1 MVTIRKTR
9 TSSRV
14 EIVDTPSRLEKY
26 KNRKAFL
33 KRTEGKVWD
42 EDSQQ
47 FVENDNYNKST
58 LELAGDSVI
67 AENEY
72 WDNLPEEEYNQI
84 MRDLGMTNEEA
95 ND

>member
-1 MVTIRKTR
+1 MVTIRKT
-9 TSSRV
+9 TAKV
-14 EIVDTPSRLEKY
+14 EAVQTVSRLQKH
-26 KNRKAFL
+26 KNRQSFL

-42 EDSQQ
+42 EETSQ

-72 WDNLPEEEYNQI
+72 WDTLARGLRASARA
-84 MRDLGMTNEEA
+84 RDRQVMEDHSNG
-95 ND
+95 